1 MEPSDIWLERINI
14 SDVILRLELDEKRY
28 LLHELRIQ
36 NDKELEEKQNLDSKA
51 TNISNFSITFAVL
64 LFGFGSFLLEKLRKS
79 DSSTFGFMELLLIS
93 GVIFSIICLIAS
105 VMAYRVRSYRYTM
118 SYENFFLT
126 EDSPTQP
133 DQWKNH
139 LNENEIAS
147 WISDFSGDDS
157 QEKYEDFMI
166 KEHVVALRNNTII
179 NNYKANWIRK
189 AQILFIVAVCF
200 IPVILLSIWVGFIM
214 GLIRIAS

>member
-1 MEPSDIWLERINI
+1 
-14 SDVILRLELDEKRY
+14 
-28 LLHELRIQ
+28 
-36 NDKELEEKQNLDSKA
+36 
-51 TNISNFSITFAVL
+51 
-64 LFGFGSFLLEKLRKS
+64 
-79 DSSTFGFMELLLIS
+79 
-93 GVIFSIICLIAS
+93 
-105 VMAYRVRSYRYTM
+105 MAYRVRSYRYPM

-126 EDSPTQP
+126 EDLPTES
-133 DQWKNH
+133 DKWKNH

-166 KEHVVALRNNTII
+166 KEHVVALRKNTIA
-179 NNYKANWIRK
+179 NDYKADWIRK
-189 AQILFIVAVCF
+189 AQILFIVAACF